1 VTPEQERDVAAL
13 MRLAQ
18 AGDQVAYASL
28 LVVLTSI
35 TRQFAR
41 ARLGGVA
48 WIDDVVQETLL
59 ALHGARHTYD
69 PRRPFAPW
77 FYAIA
82 SSRLIDVL
90 RRERRITSREV
101 AGDALPDA
109 AAPVSPADRDAIDA
123 DAIREAVKALSPR
136 QRDVIEGLK
145 FQDESVRDVA
155 GRLHM
160 SESAVKVTAH
170 RGYQKLRR
178 ALGLHR
184 GEMAERREGR
194 RRSG

>member
-1 VTPEQERDVAAL
+1 MTPEQERDIAAL

-18 AGDQVAYASL
+18 TGDQVAYASL
-28 LVVLTSI
+28 LVLLTSI
-35 TRQFAR
+35 ARQFAR
-41 ARLGGVA
+41 SRLGSVA

-90 RRERRITSREV
+90 RRERRVTSREIPGDMLREPAQPGPDRESVDVEAVRDAVKSLPPRQREVIEALKFKDESVREV
-101 AGDALPDA
+101 AG
-109 AAPVSPADRDAIDA
+109 R
-123 DAIREAVKALSPR
+123 LS
-136 QRDVIEGLK
+136 
-145 FQDESVRDVA
+145 
-155 GRLHM
+155 M

-170 RGYQKLRR
+170 RGYQRLKRLLR
-178 ALGLHR
+178 GD
-184 GEMAERREGR
+184 
-194 RRSG
+194 RSEN